1 MLNPLISFTVPQEK
15 VNFTHDPTNV
25 LRFSSHQT
33 ICWAILLSSQNGP
46 ACFCGLDSGVFKG
59 CFGVLGRHRP
69 WKRLTGFKSS
79 LGMSFSCYFISVL
92 FSAFSA
98 CKRQGRL
105 PGFRAVQEI
114 WWYRSV
120 SVYTLWLSCTPASLS
135 PWSIW
140 LFGMECRHLPADIQ
154 LVSTLL
160 LDIFRQKED
169 DSPCLSCLTGTL
181 YGWKRLN

>member
-1 MLNPLISFTVPQEK
+1 MFSDLVPTRQFAEPYSCP
-15 VNFTHDPTNV
+15 VRMALLV
-25 LRFSSHQT
+25 SVVWILVCLR
-33 ICWAILLSSQNGP
+33 
-46 ACFCGLDSGVFKG
+46 V
-59 CFGVLGRHRP
+59 CFGVLGGHRP

-140 LFGMECRHLPADIQ
+140 LLGMECRHLPADIQ